1 MRKHKQVFVFYSRYE
16 KIVPKGS
23 FYSFISIPSFN
34 FICLSDI
41 RASSVSCVT
50 ITNVCPSSSR
60 KVKNNWCNSFLVR
73 VSRFPEGS
81 SANTTRGLL
90 TRALATETRCCSPPE
105 SWLGLWLTRSSRPRR
120 VSNYVARCSASFF
133 PVPLIHAGIQTFSKA
148 VNSGNK

>member
-34 FICLSDI
+34 FICLSDMV
-41 RASSVSCVT
+41 ASSVSCVT

-81 SANTTRGLL
+81 SAKTTRPPTQTLPHLPWKAQSFLL
-90 TRALATETRCCSPPE
+90 RNINPTVVLFLAMPQILSQFHTVALPA
-105 SWLGLWLTRSSRPRR
+105 L
-120 VSNYVARCSASFF
+120 Y
-133 PVPLIHAGIQTFSKA
+133 
-148 VNSGNK
+148 